1 MKFLT
6 ETFFILNESQSFLN
20 FAADSLDFS
29 GNLHSLD
36 VKGLLGSEN
45 YENYLQ
51 SATSIDL
58 YSNFNLNS
66 LPFINDL
73 TNVDTNSTNVLTG
86 LPSEFDYLN
95 VEVRRRH
102 KKFPHLTFDEVYEH
116 MISPG
121 SDGINMAL
129 RMIEDEENTPLN
141 TSNLFYHNG
150 EYIDVTKLSHK
161 EVLNLST
168 TVDDIEKFEA
178 LEHIRSH
185 YMASSPNVK
194 LYYPEPFLASASF
207 MHNDIGFLHILQ
219 YQF

>member
-20 FAADSLDFS
+20 FAADSLS
-29 GNLHSLD
+29 LSSNLNSFD
-36 VKGLLGSEN
+36 VKELLGSEN
-45 YENYLQ
+45 YDNYLTN
-51 SATSIDL
+51 ATNSNL

-66 LPFINDL
+66 LNFINSF
-73 TNVDTNSTNVLTG
+73 NGVDSNSTNVLTG

-129 RMIEDEENTPLN
+129 RMIEDEEKTPIN
-141 TSNLFYHNG
+141 TSNLFYHNN

-178 LEHIRSH
+178 LEHIRSN
-185 YMASSPNVK
+185 YMVSSPNVK
-194 LYYPEPFLASASF
+194 IYYPEPFIASASF